1 MTDHRI
7 ANGARTIMISEVLI
21 VCTPFAYYLI
31 LSSPACL
38 YMLISRFLRHFV
50 KLLPGAV
57 HRAKAGACQQ
67 GVPHDALD
75 LAGGPGTL
83 DVSDQVVNFCLF
95 RLGVLQDGNG
105 LCLCIGQWEVLE
117 VELFSLHGSALKYE
131 DCAVTG
137 QDTEC
142 IGVVV
147 RGEDRLIAV
156 LDAEAPALAILVDHV
171 IDEGI
176 QLGLIFV
183 I

>member
-1 MTDHRI
+1 
-7 ANGARTIMISEVLI
+7 
-21 VCTPFAYYLI
+21 
-31 LSSPACL
+31 
-38 YMLISRFLRHFV
+38 MLISRFLRHFV